1 VVKIYRKAI
10 IVADDLTGAC
20 DTSSQFS
27 KLGYNVAV
35 AIDQDDM
42 KSLIELND
50 VIALS
55 TNTRGMEPDK
65 AYEIV
70 GRVVS
75 IALDAA
81 NDAGIRSEDILWYK
95 KIDSTLRGNIVEES
109 IAMYETLNAELMIF
123 APAYPR
129 HGRTTV
135 GGIHLVNGVPVTQ
148 TYFGRDT
155 RAPARSPNIAEY
167 FAGLSYSHKHI
178 YISDLRS
185 GTLGQ
190 EICNYRILS
199 SDIETEEDFR
209 HLIDSTPLCRERHT
223 HLWVGSAGL
232 AEWLAWLTVIATPC
246 RGPILLCVG
255 SSSDTTRMQ
264 LARLIG
270 SITPCMLLLNVE
282 KLLLEDFNQLYND
295 IMAELSACLNRGSQI
310 VVITSA
316 YEEWQLKQAKAVA
329 SALGL
334 SMARISEYIS
344 TSLGKLCASVTIS
357 IGLDNIGGIILSGGD
372 TAYAV
377 LKQLGLDRLRIVGE
391 VEPGVPVLGT
401 DKGVKVVTKA
411 GGFGD
416 IYSLLRAVYRLGGWC
431 G

>member
-1 VVKIYRKAI
+1 
-10 IVADDLTGAC
+10 
-20 DTSSQFS
+20 
-27 KLGYNVAV
+27 
-35 AIDQDDM
+35 
-42 KSLIELND
+42 
-50 VIALS
+50 
-55 TNTRGMEPDK
+55 
-65 AYEIV
+65 
-70 GRVVS
+70 
-75 IALDAA
+75 
-81 NDAGIRSEDILWYK
+81 
-95 KIDSTLRGNIVEES
+95 
-109 IAMYETLNAELMIF
+109 
-123 APAYPR
+123 
-129 HGRTTV
+129 
-135 GGIHLVNGVPVTQ
+135 
-148 TYFGRDT
+148 
-155 RAPARSPNIAEY
+155 
-167 FAGLSYSHKHI
+167 
-178 YISDLRS
+178 
-185 GTLGQ
+185 
-190 EICNYRILS
+190 
-199 SDIETEEDFR
+199 
-209 HLIDSTPLCRERHT
+209 
-223 HLWVGSAGL
+223 
-232 AEWLAWLTVIATPC
+232 
-246 RGPILLCVG
+246 
-255 SSSDTTRMQ
+255 MQ